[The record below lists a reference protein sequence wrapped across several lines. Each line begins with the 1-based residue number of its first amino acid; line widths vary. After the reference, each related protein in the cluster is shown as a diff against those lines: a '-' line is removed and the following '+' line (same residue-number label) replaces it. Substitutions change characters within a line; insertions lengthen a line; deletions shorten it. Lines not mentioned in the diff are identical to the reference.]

1 MDFEDA
7 LTLDVTRQDAI
18 REIEKH
24 GCDPDEFFAEVGDR
38 EIYKGSTILYWLG
51 Y

>member
-1 MDFEDA
+1 MNFEDA
-7 LTLDVTRQDAI
+7 LQLTVTRKDAI

-24 GCDPDEFFAEVGDR
+24 GCDPEEFFQEVGDR
-38 EIYKGSTILYWLG
+38 PTYKGKTILYWLG